1 ELDIVKGQL
10 LFGGGPVDNPGL
22 DFAAERVVGDVHAG
36 VRVRG
41 TLKEPEVA
49 LYSDPSMSDADILSY
64 ITIGRPAAEAGDS
77 GGSTADALALAS
89 GSYLAGGI
97 GESLGLDELK
107 FESGGTLE
115 EASLVLGTYLSPEL
129 YVRYSAG
136 LGEGA
141 SRFEALYELSD
152 HWSIRAQTSQVES
165 AADVIFSFER

>member
-1 ELDIVKGQL
+1 
-10 LFGGGPVDNPGL
+10 GGPVDNPGL
-22 DFAAERVVGDVHAG
+22 DFAAERVVSDVHAG

-41 TLKEPEVA
+41 TLREPDVA
-49 LYSDPSMSDADILSY
+49 LYSDPAMSDADILSY
-64 ITIGRPAAEAGDS
+64 ITLGRPAAEAGQS
-77 GGSTADALALAS
+77 GGGAADALALAS
-89 GSYLAGGI
+89 GGYLAGSV

-107 FESGGTLE
+107 LESGSGTLE

-136 LGEGA
+136 LNAAA

-152 HWSIRAQTSQVES
+152 HWSIRAQTSQNQS